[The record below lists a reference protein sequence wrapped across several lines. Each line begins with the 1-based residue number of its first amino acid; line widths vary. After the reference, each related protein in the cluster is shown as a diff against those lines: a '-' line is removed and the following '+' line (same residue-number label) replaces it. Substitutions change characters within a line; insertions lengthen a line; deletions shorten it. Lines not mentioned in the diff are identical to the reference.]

1 MKKVVKSNIDCSNW
15 TKGKEY
21 DVKPS
26 FVQGYALIIDDY
38 GAEQLIRFGDT
49 AFIWS
54 EKQLVYPRIQKTD
67 VV

>member
-1 MKKVVKSNIDCSNW
+1 MKAKFNSNIDCSNW

-26 FVQGYALIIDDY
+26 FVRGYALIIDDY

-49 AFIWS
+49 DFIWS
-54 EKQLVYPRIQKTD
+54 KK
-67 VV
+67 

>member
-54 EKQLVYPRIQKTD
+54 EK
-67 VV
+67 